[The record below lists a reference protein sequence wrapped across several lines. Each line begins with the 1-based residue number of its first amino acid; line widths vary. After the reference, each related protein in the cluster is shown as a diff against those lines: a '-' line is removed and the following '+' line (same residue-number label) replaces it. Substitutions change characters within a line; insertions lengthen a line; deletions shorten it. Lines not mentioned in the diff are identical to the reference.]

1 MIIQGVFMA
10 DSVGGDMIRGHIDS
24 IILNSLLDG
33 DKDTNQIRT
42 EIENK
47 AGGNF
52 KLKQGTFYSALQRIS
67 KQGFVTEYRTSGN
80 DGVRRKFFQLTEKG
94 KEHIEK
100 SQSTWSQS
108 QNVINR
114 LLDAEPDVKTVK
126 QPAYSSDELKLP
138 SFDEPSP
145 IMNFDAL
152 AEHEDDEPGIADR
165 LIYGD
170 ESVFNE
176 ERAST
181 SVSDSDVSSIIGA
194 LSEET
199 TTATVPAEEPVS
211 EPEAEEIAPTISTYT
226 YFESTHEPVKTEPF
240 KGSVLIDDG
249 INPKI
254 PDDAETN
261 DEPERRRE
269 SFDADRFNDDY
280 EPLYNSDVST
290 DSFIASEPK
299 NEPVSESSSNP
310 LTESVKTDDAAE
322 SITEKESTVTP
333 FESTLTESKSDES
346 EKVVAAD
353 HSDRV
358 ASESTDTL
366 GSTAA
371 DSHYKQL
378 SMSDELDAR
387 KTDERA
393 STPASEEDPNEP
405 DDFLRVDDIPDQRE
419 YKDILSKIFSITEKK
434 EPVVSHESSDSKIIE
449 FPTNPD
455 FAASYEKDDSEKR
468 ETSDYKSYAERAE
481 TDRSKSESSKEDDA
495 FDDVIVDK
503 LDISDKIISEKPV
516 AEKRGD
522 SALKPKGGFDYSD
535 ILAMS
540 EEEGF
545 KISTSDRTNKTELG
559 KIFVNKLNFHTSLI
573 FFLIMSIETL
583 IVGLTMDHVLK
594 FGLTA
599 YFLFELALFIL
610 PLSFGINFFVS
621 PRRAVSEIR
630 SFKSAFE
637 TALIVTLNLLIA
649 ILVLTV
655 VFDLD
660 YSSYPD
666 VARSLLVP
674 LLIVVNVPVYVMI
687 KYSLL
692 ERQSYYS

>member
-1 MIIQGVFMA
+1 MA

-100 SQSTWSQS
+100 SQNTWSQS

-114 LLDAEPDVKTVK
+114 LLDAEPDVKPVK
-126 QPAYSSDELKLP
+126 QSSYSSDELKIP
-138 SFDEPSP
+138 SFDEPQ
-145 IMNFDAL
+145 IMDFDAL
-152 AEHEDDEPGIADR
+152 ADREDEEPGIAER

-170 ESVFNE
+170 ESIFNE
-176 ERAST
+176 ESPKA

-199 TTATVPAEEPVS
+199 TTATVPAEEPVK
-211 EPEAEEIAPTISTYT
+211 EPETEEIAPTISTYT
-226 YFESTHEPVKTEPF
+226 YFENTHEPVKNEPF

-254 PDDAETN
+254 PEDAETS
-261 DEPERRRE
+261 DETEQKHE
-269 SFDADRFNDDY
+269 SFDSDSRFTDDY

-299 NEPVSESSSNP
+299 NERKTESSDNVT
-310 LTESVKTDDAAE
+310 TETVKTSSSDAVSD
-322 SITEKESTVTP
+322 SITEKESANDTFETKSPSEPVAAAEKNEATDYSDRVVSS
-333 FESTLTESKSDES
+333 ESTL
-346 EKVVAAD
+346 
-353 HSDRV
+353 
-358 ASESTDTL
+358 
-366 GSTAA
+366 GS

-378 SMSDELDAR
+378 SIGDEFNFDKKDDRVTA
-387 KTDERA
+387 
-393 STPASEEDPNEP
+393 PAPEEDPNEP

-434 EPVVSHESSDSKIIE
+434 EPAVSNESSDSKIIE

-455 FAASYEKDDSEKR
+455 FVASFEKDESSKR
-468 ETSDYKSYAERAE
+468 ETSDYKSSSDRAE
-481 TDRSKSESSKEDDA
+481 DRAKSERVKDDDA
-495 FDDVIVDK
+495 SFDDVVVDK
-503 LDISDKIISEKPV
+503 LDISDKIIPEKPV
-516 AEKRGD
+516 NEKRGD

-559 KIFVNKLNFHTSLI
+559 KIFVNKLNFHSSLI
-573 FFLIMSIETL
+573 FFLIMSVETL

-599 YFLFELALFIL
+599 YLLFELALFIL
-610 PLSFGINFFVS
+610 PLLFGINFFVS

-674 LLIVVNVPVYVMI
+674 LLIVVNVPVYVII